1 MPFVRG
7 REESRSSREIL
18 HEVKTLVNQGIKEI
32 LLLGQNVNSYGQD
45 RPGEMTFA
53 RLLTRL
59 EDLSGLERI
68 RFTTSHPKDLS
79 QELMACFGQLS
90 KLCDHIHLP
99 VQAGSNTILERM
111 NRRYTREIYLEK
123 IQALRDLCP
132 TIAVTSDV
140 IVGFPGETR
149 EDFDRTLELLQAVRF
164 DDLFSFKYS
173 DRPLTR
179 ARLFP
184 DQVEAEEKGFR
195 LRKLQAFQKEVT
207 LARNKALE
215 GTLQSVLV
223 DGYSKKSP
231 LEWTG
236 RTRTNKVVNFSGPP
250 ALLGRILPVKIEK
263 AALHSL
269 KGSTQQKETA
279 LEKVHGN

>member
-1 MPFVRG
+1 
-7 REESRSSREIL
+7 
-18 HEVKTLVNQGIKEI
+18 
-32 LLLGQNVNSYGQD
+32 
-45 RPGEMTFA
+45 
-53 RLLTRL
+53 
-59 EDLSGLERI
+59 
-68 RFTTSHPKDLS
+68 
-79 QELMACFGQLS
+79 MACFGQLS
-90 KLCDHIHLP
+90 KLCEHIHLP
-99 VQAGSNTILERM
+99 VQAGSNAILGRM

-123 IQALRDLCP
+123 IQALRDRCP

-149 EDFDRTLELLQAVRF
+149 EDFERTLELLQTVRF

-184 DQVEAEEKGFR
+184 EQVEAEEKGLR
-195 LRKLQAFQKEVT
+195 LKKLQAFQKEVT

-215 GTLQSVLV
+215 GTVQSVLV
-223 DGYSKKSP
+223 DGFSKKSP

-250 ALLGRILPVKIEK
+250 ELLGRTLPVKIEK

-269 KGSTQQKETA
+269 KGSTQLKDTE
-279 LEKVHGN
+279 LEQVHGN